1 MVIVFCFAC
10 LSFLTFGDPDDT
22 RLNDTLATGFIALLF
37 STVGSYVF
45 GAVWHDRGLMQAEV
59 ESGRSPYGEELDRV
73 PPGTKEVEE

>member
-45 GAVWHDRGLMQAEV
+45 GAVWHDRGLMGFLPAPRKW
-59 ESGRSPYGEELDRV
+59 RSRPCHGNSCGII
-73 PPGTKEVEE
+73 P